1 MFSNILFFIFF
12 HSMVMYCNG
21 VEDEEEYLEPEVKD
35 EIMKYS
41 YAFFKFLH
49 SLYINLVQE
58 TLLNPSSGQEAV
70 WSECKRLEYLHFT
83 ETAVDYMTEQKE
95 VNETLLRL
103 YKDRLDHASTMEK
116 TTMFSVKEHN
126 LFINRSEEKWSAQKR
141 LNEVE
146 KKYFA
151 QTEQNENKNQR
162 KVLQEFTQSYNDVYN
177 QFFKVKNLLM
187 KAVET
192 ANKYRKSSNRGRLF
206 NKYRES
212 GLELNDAF
220 YDLANMIG
228 EAEYR
233 RFELCKTLPSEERF
247 TTMLNLM
254 DNGEITCKLLDKNWL
269 VPPPEVVFSGLM
281 KKSS

>member
-1 MFSNILFFIFF
+1 
-12 HSMVMYCNG
+12 
-21 VEDEEEYLEPEVKD
+21 
-35 EIMKYS
+35 MKYS

-95 VNETLLRL
+95 VNKTLLRL

-151 QTEQNENKNQR
+151 QREQNENKNQR
-162 KVLQEFTQSYNDVYN
+162 KVWQEFTQSYNDVYN
-177 QFFKVKNLLM
+177 QF
-187 KAVET
+187 
-192 ANKYRKSSNRGRLF
+192 YRGRLF

-233 RFELCKTLPSEERF
+233 RFESCKTLPSEERY

-254 DNGEITCKLLDKNWL
+254 DNGEITCKRK
-269 VPPPEVVFSGLM
+269 
-281 KKSS
+281 